1 MRDEIRSLVES
12 NLKRVHY
19 EEKVGYYESKFDEY
33 VQSGMSEDEAF
44 GVVKNEVVKLNVRR
58 SYLISS
64 VFFPVLSVVFI
75 ALSMMFP
82 TSYTWVVFPIGL
94 NVYLYFINVDYKYIL
109 LVDVAI
115 VLLFLYFYLW
125 IMLFGFDLLFL
136 AFVFLYFVFMI
147 IMFAIKQFKFDYVI
161 WPSMVM
167 LYFTISLMT
176 QLWAITWIVFP
187 LASAYQMYKNDSF

>member
-64 VFFPVLSVVFI
+64 VFFPVLTVVFI

-109 LVDVAI
+109 LVDVAF

-136 AFVFLYFVFMI
+136 AFVFLYCFSLFLFV
-147 IMFAIKQFKFDYVI
+147 
-161 WPSMVM
+161 
-167 LYFTISLMT
+167 
-176 QLWAITWIVFP
+176 
-187 LASAYQMYKNDSF
+187 